1 MMPPKDTP
9 HGHYVI
15 VNILPDGEEEK
26 FTFFT
31 EEDAEKFIID
41 NNLTVDGENCMFMEI
56 PIFY

>member
-31 EEDAEKFIID
+31 EGTGSWEKAGAEGRTCCS
-41 NNLTVDGENCMFMEI
+41 L
-56 PIFY
+56 